1 MLRRITTA
9 AALTLLAGFATAVLP
24 SLASAQGN
32 TLGVVDTRR
41 AIVGCKAGQ
50 DAQAGLTSLMEKKK
64 EIFGPQEEELNKLQQ
79 EFETQ
84 KFVLSQEALE
94 ERRIEIARKKSKL
107 ERAVEEAREEMAVA
121 ERKAFQPLLTKVE
134 ELLKDIGKEK
144 GLLMIMEKSSPG
156 VLYYSETL
164 DITDVLIDRLNK
176 S

>member
-1 MLRRITTA
+1 
-9 AALTLLAGFATAVLP
+9 
-24 SLASAQGN
+24 
-32 TLGVVDTRR
+32 
-41 AIVGCKAGQ
+41 
-50 DAQAGLTSLMEKKK
+50 
-64 EIFGPQEEELNKLQQ
+64 
-79 EFETQ
+79 
-84 KFVLSQEALE
+84 VLSQEALE

-134 ELLKDIGKEK
+134 ELLKEIGKEK

-156 VLYYSETL
+156 VLYYSEAL